1 MNPLVKKALAAVA
14 AKEIWDRV
22 QEARQPKKP
31 SFGARLF
38 KLTLIGGVIGGAFY
52 AYKSGLFNNL
62 LGRSSDDDYRSSM
75 SYQGPSDYA
84 SSSYSGST
92 DLGGGQASSEGQLG
106 SEGGTGGEQSA
117 RPEGERSDQ
126 VSTPTT

>member
-22 QEARQPKKP
+22 QESRQPKKP

-38 KLTLIGGVIGGAFY
+38 KLTLIGSLIGGAIY
-52 AYKSGLFNNL
+52 AYRSGLFNGL
-62 LGRSSDDDYRSSM
+62 LGRSSDDDYRGSM
-75 SYQGPSDYA
+75 SYQGPSEYGT
-84 SSSYSGST
+84 SSYSGST
-92 DLGGGQASSEGQLG
+92 DLGAGQTSSQGQLG
-106 SEGGTGGEQSA
+106 SESTAEPQ
-117 RPEGERSDQ
+117 GERSDQ